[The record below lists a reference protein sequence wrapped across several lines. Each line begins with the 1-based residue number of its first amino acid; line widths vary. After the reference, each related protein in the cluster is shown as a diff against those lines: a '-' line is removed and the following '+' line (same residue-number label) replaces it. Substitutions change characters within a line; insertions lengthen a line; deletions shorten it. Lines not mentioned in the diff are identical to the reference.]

1 MTARRLN
8 LSGMEENFD
17 PAWENFGTGSGGLST
32 SNYANEAALNS
43 SGMLGSRRQP
53 RVADNSLGG
62 GLAAP
67 RTPLAEER
75 TMNRTSFGTTSA
87 EYADP
92 TILNASAHE
101 ELYSAYNLLHALAQ
115 DFKKPFDAPAI
126 VVIGHQTDGKSALI
140 EALVGFQFSHVGGGT
155 KTRRPVTLHMQY
167 NPRCAQPLCFL
178 STDQGEEQRSL
189 AEIQAYIEAENLKLE
204 TDPFRSFDPEEIIIR
219 IEYKYCPN
227 LTLIDTPGL
236 LSPPPVGRRAN
247 PQQQQA
253 IQASREVEDLVLAK
267 ISRPEY
273 IILCLEDTADWHT
286 ATTRR
291 IAMQVDPDLSR
302 TVLVNTKLDAKLPQ
316 FALGAD
322 LEQFLLARPVLN
334 AHPELLGGPFY
345 TAVPAGRV
353 GHTREHVF
361 ESNERFR
368 QAIARREAEDRAY
381 IERKIGKPLPR
392 ALRDRIGVSK
402 LRAFLED
409 LLQTRYMQSVPSI
422 VPLLQG
428 EFRNVDQALRR
439 TLEELESMSLERLK
453 EKGRVYAEDFLRRL
467 AAVIKGTIR
476 APPTL
481 WGESLADE
489 RIRGGS
495 YHDLGSVGT
504 NLQSAQA
511 GGIARLAISSR
522 GESRVENEEAR
533 LFGGAQY
540 YRALREFKTVVA
552 EMERPP
558 VTPEEIVNATG
569 IDDAHDGANYMR
581 AACVIAVEK
590 ARDAF
595 DPLLERLTLRCLHI
609 FRRMFPVVEFIMR
622 RDNLTLNEA
631 LDIPFRRIMEQIF
644 CEFLDRTAANVQ
656 RICREDLESMTR
668 FVTWNLSQPSKA
680 ALRRFLQPVA
690 EELGAPAAIQESL
703 FGSPVSPE
711 QAASEAVDEFYASQQ
726 YGAHDSDGT
735 SAGAGTAK
743 AYAHPAA
750 GRLAGSA
757 GSRVMLPRKLERGK
771 DGKLILP
778 SRVAAQEVILQFMDD
793 LLLSRVV
800 TPSSMAVV
808 SSLVDHIV
816 DAWRMH
822 FAKVVELKFNC
833 FFLMPVVEEFPRFCR
848 EKLDRLYGGDLNDV
862 FNIAEA
868 RAALERRRE
877 ELLQERRRVEKLQE
891 MFNAIN
897 SQLTGYHAGLPYPQ
911 DSAGAGAA
919 LSSASA
925 PGAAA
930 AASQPGGVSAGL
942 GATVRYPDLRR
953 FEQGSLQRA
962 W

>member
-8 LSGMEENFD
+8 LSGMEENLD
-17 PAWENFGTGSGGLST
+17 PAWEGYGASSANIGAGGYVGEGTLH
-32 SNYANEAALNS
+32 S
-43 SGMLGSRRQP
+43 SGMLGSRRQA
-53 RVADNSLGG
+53 RLSDNSAGG
-62 GLAAP
+62 NFGAP
-67 RTPLAEER
+67 RTPLTEER
-75 TMNRTSFGTTSA
+75 SMNRSGIGAVSGD
-87 EYADP
+87 YADP
-92 TILNASAHE
+92 AILNASAHE

-178 STDQGEEQRSL
+178 STEHGEEQRSL
-189 AEIQAYIEAENLKLE
+189 ADIQTYIEAENFKLE

-236 LSPPPVGRRAN
+236 LSPPPPGRRAN

-316 FALGAD
+316 FALGGD

-353 GHTREHVF
+353 GHTREHAF

-381 IERKIGKPLPR
+381 IERKIGKTLPR

-409 LLQTRYMQSVPSI
+409 LLQTRYMQSVPAI

-428 EFRNVDQALRR
+428 EFRNVDHALRR
-439 TLEELESMSLERLK
+439 TVEELESMSLDRLK
-453 EKGRVYAEDFLRRL
+453 EKGRVYAEEFLRRL
-467 AAVIKGTIR
+467 ASVIKGTIR

-489 RIRGGS
+489 RVRGGS
-495 YHDLGSVGT
+495 YHDIGSVGT
-504 NLQSAQA
+504 NVQSAQA
-511 GGIARLAISSR
+511 GGIARLTISSR
-522 GESRVENEEAR
+522 GESRVENEDAR

-595 DPLLERLTLRCLHI
+595 DPLLERLALRCLHI

-622 RDNLTLNEA
+622 RDNLVLNEA
-631 LDIPFRRIMEQIF
+631 LDTPFRRIMEQIY

-690 EELGAPAAIQESL
+690 EELGSPAAIQESL

-711 QAASEAVDEFYASQQ
+711 QAASEAMNDFY
-726 YGAHDSDGT
+726 YGNHQGGGGLDG
-735 SAGAGTAK
+735 SLGAGGAVKMNPTM
-743 AYAHPAA
+743 A
-750 GRLAGSA
+750 GRPATNAG
-757 GSRVMLPRKLERGK
+757 GRVAPPRKLERSK

-848 EKLDRLYGGDLNDV
+848 EKLDRLYTGDLNEV
-862 FNIAEA
+862 FNVAEA
-868 RAALERRRE
+868 QAALDRRRD

-897 SQLTGYHAGLPYPQ
+897 SQLAGYHAGIPY
-911 DSAGAGAA
+911 SREAANVGAA
-919 LSSASA
+919 LAPTTAGSSA
-925 PGAAA
+925 AAVSTNA
-930 AASQPGGVSAGL
+930 AGVPI
-942 GATVRYPDLRR
+942 RYPDTRR
-953 FEQGSLQRA
+953 FEQSTSQRS